1 MSPLILASA
10 SPRRAEILRSLGIP
24 FVVRPVNVDE
34 SPLSGETA
42 EAAAA
47 RLAAEK
53 AALAVR
59 PFIGA
64 YFGKQQRQYDAVDP
78 ADLGIDSNPVNRY
91 GDAQVG
97 AKVGVAMR
105 LKQSKWSFNPAV
117 GFAFN
122 LEEGSR
128 SAGLVDMPLVYNFTQ
143 GTHLGSGLSFYD
155 FTHKDIRTFAWL
167 GEAGFP
173 IWKSEP
179 KKHQLDFQ
187 LEWRQFFD
195 RGSDPD
201 TNYQFWGGLRYLFK

>member
-1 MSPLILASA
+1 M
-10 SPRRAEILRSLGIP
+10 
-24 FVVRPVNVDE
+24 
-34 SPLSGETA
+34 
-42 EAAAA
+42 
-47 RLAAEK
+47 
-53 AALAVR
+53 
-59 PFIGA
+59 
-64 YFGKQQRQYDAVDP
+64 YDATDP

-97 AKVGVAMR
+97 AKFGVALR
-105 LKQSKWSFNPAV
+105 LGDGNWSFNPAI
-117 GFAFN
+117 GFAGN

-128 SAGLVDMPLVYNFTQ
+128 SAGLVDMPIVYNFAK
-143 GTHLGSGLSFYD
+143 GTHFGSGLSFYD

-187 LEWRQFFD
+187 VEWRQFFD